1 MIVVPFNEYTKIH
14 TIGYFEWMNCMLCEL
29 FKIKSINKYIVKRRK
44 KGRILKYTQI
54 FLICA

>member
-14 TIGYFEWMNCMLCEL
+14 TIGHFEWMNCMLCEL

-44 KGRILKYTQI
+44 KGRILKYAQI
-54 FLICA
+54 FLI

>member
-14 TIGYFEWMNCMLCEL
+14 TIGHFEWMNYMLCEL

-44 KGRILKYTQI
+44 KGRILKYAQI
-54 FLICA
+54 FLI